1 MKENTNNYFDP
12 SEYIRN
18 FQQLLASDKKK
29 IGFLFGAGTSLV
41 INPQT
46 GGPYVPAIG
55 KMTSEIEDDLS
66 KTEKYQTAIID
77 IKKEIEQDGSKYTIE
92 TLLTKLELKRQVV
105 GSGCINGLTKNDLE
119 NLIKDIKQKIH
130 GIVSVEGNI
139 IQIIKANNF
148 IHSTFAEWIGKA
160 DRKNGVEIFTTNYDY
175 LFEIALEDKSVPYYD
190 GFSGSYKPFFD
201 GESVNDMSFLPKQ
214 TKLWKIHGSL
224 GWYWDEDYNRIVRK
238 TASSSDNDIMIFPST
253 LKYDQSRKQPYTA
266 LGDRLTNFIK
276 QDDSILIIC
285 GYSFGDE
292 HINERIISAL
302 DSNQLSHVYV
312 LFYDKYYEDKVKKFS
327 FTLDSDVAKIAL
339 AHSKLSVF
347 ASRAAVIGGVYGQWK
362 LKREPDKDDSL
373 SIDLYFDEDAC
384 ANEEDEIGKSIKQ
397 IWEGGGELTLPDFTK
412 FVGFLQN
419 MIFDNIT
426 EK

>member
-41 INPQT
+41 INPKT
-46 GGPYVPAIG
+46 RDPYVPAIG
-55 KMTSEIEDDLS
+55 KMTSTIEAELF
-66 KTEKYQTAIID
+66 KTEKYQTAITE
-77 IKKEIEQDGSKYTIE
+77 IKKEIEEDGKTYTIE

-105 GSGCINGLTKNDLE
+105 GLGSLNSLTKDDFE
-119 NLIKDIKQKIH
+119 NLIKTIKNEIH
-130 GIVSVEGNI
+130 KIVSVENDI
-139 IQIIKANNF
+139 VQNIKANNF
-148 IHSTFAEWIGKA
+148 LHSMFAEWIGKA
-160 DRKNGVEIFTTNYDY
+160 DRKNGIEIFTTNYDY

-224 GWYWDEDYNRIVRK
+224 GWYWDEDYNRIVRE

-302 DSNQLSHVYV
+302 DSNQLNHVYV
-312 LFYDKYYEDKVKKFS
+312 LLYDKYCENEVKKFS
-327 FTLDSDVAKIAL
+327 FTSDSDVAKIAVE
-339 AHSKLSVF
+339 HSKISVF

-373 SIDLYFDEDAC
+373 RIDLYFDEDAC
-384 ANEEDEIGKSIKQ
+384 ANDEDEIGKPIKQ
-397 IWEGGGELTLPDFTK
+397 NWIGGGELTLPDFSK

-426 EK
+426 E